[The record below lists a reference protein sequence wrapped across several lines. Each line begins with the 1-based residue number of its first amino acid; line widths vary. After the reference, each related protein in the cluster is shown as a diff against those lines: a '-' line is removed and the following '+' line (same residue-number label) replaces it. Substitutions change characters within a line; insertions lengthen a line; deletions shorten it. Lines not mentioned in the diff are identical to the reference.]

1 MLDQPSLPISR
12 DDLRIVIVVSQY
24 HAEITASL
32 TEGAKEAFINAGGNE
47 QQLTIVPVPGAWE
60 LPVVAAAI
68 AEETEVDAIVALGC
82 IVAGETSHDQVIAQA
97 IAGGLMELSIRWG
110 KPVAMGLLTC
120 NTMEQ
125 AQARA
130 GGDCGNKGIE
140 AMNAALCTI
149 TTISK

>member
-1 MLDQPSLPISR
+1 M
-12 DDLRIVIVVSQY
+12 DDLRITIVVSQY
-24 HAEITASL
+24 HAEVTDAL
-32 TEGAKEAFINAGGNE
+32 TKGAKDAFVNAGGNE
-47 QQLTIVPVPGAWE
+47 QQLTTVPVSGAWE

-68 AEETEVDAIVALGC
+68 TNQAEVDAIVALGC
-82 IVAGETSHDQVIAQA
+82 IISGETSHDQVIAHA
-97 IAGGLMELSIRWG
+97 IAEGLMQLSIRWG
-110 KPVAMGLLTC
+110 KPVAMGVLTC
-120 NTMEQ
+120 NTMGQ